1 MNVLAYTAQ
10 NHFIEFTECRKADRL
25 HLRAR
30 VQYSRVRPNTHQLQ
44 PYKSARQGVV
54 RESAS

>member
-10 NHFIEFTECRKADRL
+10 NHLIEFTECRKADRL
-25 HLRAR
+25 HLRVQ
-30 VQYSRVRPNTHQLQ
+30 VQYNRDRPNTRQLP